1 MSDTAFD
8 TLAAARKLK
17 AARVEPEQAEA
28 IADAIGAAV
37 GGGSV
42 ATRADLRGAVAELK
56 IDMLKIALGVA
67 VGIVATN
74 AALTLALFKL
84 FGPAG

>member
-28 IADAIGAAV
+28 IADAIGAAD
-37 GGGSV
+37 GGGSLV
-42 ATRADLRGAVAELK
+42 TKDHLDKRLAALETRLVNRLYAAIG
-56 IDMLKIALGVA
+56 IA
-67 VGIVATN
+67 VGVTI
-74 AALTLALFKL
+74 AAFKL
-84 FGPAG
+84 L